1 MTDYLTNCDRCSSDA
16 AYITEVNEEIKN
28 YFCYGCG
35 FQSSTIM
42 KKDSEFL
49 KEQMSALPNLYLE
62 LMGEDEHGK
71 IWMPTIVNI
80 QDKGM
85 VFAYGKSSANWKW
98 AAVKAVPIKEE
109 EKNKYPVPGKKGEY
123 LKWRMD
129 MTALKEF
136 DESDFI
142 ETLSYIGVLPE

>member
-1 MTDYLTNCDRCSSDA
+1 
-16 AYITEVNEEIKN
+16 
-28 YFCYGCG
+28 
-35 FQSSTIM
+35 
-42 KKDSEFL
+42 
-49 KEQMSALPNLYLE
+49 
-62 LMGEDEHGK
+62 
-71 IWMPTIVNI
+71 
-80 QDKGM
+80 M
-85 VFAYGKSSANWKW
+85 VFANGKSSANWKW

-129 MTALKEF
+129 MTTLKEF